1 MHWGKLKKETEKSAL
16 MRCYKMNGPG
26 EENEA
31 RSTRRDKFIHI
42 VDDLTYL
49 SVSDSPGRQK
59 LQAKHI
65 DLMSIL

>member
-1 MHWGKLKKETEKSAL
+1 
-16 MRCYKMNGPG
+16 MNGPG
-26 EENEA
+26 EESDA